1 MGPVRDHLKER
12 RLHGGIGLALYVG
25 AEADDTV
32 FEAED
37 RLAGAKR
44 AIVLVVAMQLH
55 APNTVAAERESVAE
69 TLVAEQHL
77 LEAGVNI
84 QVLHAA

>member
-1 MGPVRDHLKER
+1 MGPVRDHLEEGG
-12 RLHGGIGLALYVG
+12 LHGGIGLALYVG

-32 FEAED
+32 VEAED

-55 APNTVAAERESVAE
+55 APDTVTAEGETVAE
-69 TLVAEQHL
+69 TLIAEQPL
-77 LEAGVNI
+77 LKAGVDI
-84 QVLHAA
+84 